1 MNSEKLKKFL
11 DIVNDIDKENPD
23 NIIIILKDAFKR
35 FVLGEED
42 QVDLKSL
49 WFEKSEIKEDSDY
62 YKIICSYID
71 IFISNFQD
79 INSFSLGKFCEK
91 IVAVSENNKYSIYY
105 KLLLELYKRFDFDV
119 DTELYYKIFCSLYC
133 LGFRKESMINKYLIE
148 NLIDFRQEESIIKS
162 GYDKCINDFNYE
174 KIDEIFLKNFLNFF
188 DLILKDKPDKKSI
201 ELQIKILKN
210 KEKVY
215 PKEVDLPQLV

>member
-11 DIVNDIDKENPD
+11 DIVNDINEKKSD
-23 NIIIILKDAFKR
+23 NIIMILKDTFKR

-42 QVDLKSL
+42 QVELKSL
-49 WFEKSEIKEDSDY
+49 WYEKSEIKEDSDY

-79 INSFSLGKFCEK
+79 IKSFNLEKFCEK

-119 DTELYYKIFCSLYC
+119 DTELYYKIFCGLYC

-148 NLIDFRQEESIIKS
+148 NLRDFSQEESIINS
-162 GYDKCINDFNYE
+162 GYDSCINDFNYE
-174 KIDEIFLKNFLNFF
+174 KIDEIFLKNFLIFF
-188 DLILKDKPDKKSI
+188 DLILKDKHDKKSI